1 MRLLDLKGDYMTD
14 NKALLLYASQAM
26 EKAYAPYSNFKVGAA
41 LLTESGKIYTGCN
54 IENLSYGATICAE
67 RVAIFKAISDGEK
80 NFTKIAIVSSD
91 ETETFP
97 CGICRQVMAEF
108 MPQGEVVTSNGTKI
122 SVFEVSELL
131 PMCFNN
137 NF

>member
-91 ETETFP
+91 EIETFP